1 MEKVWFFYSNWTYN
15 RKISNGFIERLIT
28 KAKINYDIDLEVFN
42 LAKFV
47 ISTGDKNTI
56 YYEGKEI
63 TEFPKYA
70 ISRKLDIFFI
80 RQLEMLGVKVF
91 NSAQAMV
98 DAKNKLKTHQILTEN
113 NIKSPKTL
121 YAVRKTG
128 KQLLEYEDIC
138 KIFNN
143 NTFILKYI
151 KGREGKSVFLID
163 NKETFDLKYSRYKGK
178 VIFQEFIK
186 SSYGMDIRC
195 YVVGGKF
202 IGSAI
207 RTSNGKDF
215 RSNLAQGGEALYYE
229 ATDEL
234 KTLAIN
240 VAKTMKLDI
249 CGIDILI
256 GENDEYFVCEVNSV
270 PGFKSL
276 KRTRGTYEEDIFLTL
291 LKDKINENN

>member
-15 RKISNGFIERLIT
+15 RKINNGFIERIIN
-28 KAKINYDIDLEVFN
+28 KAKNNYNIDLEVYN
-42 LAKFV
+42 LSKFI

-56 YYEGKEI
+56 YYEGREI
-63 TEFPKYA
+63 TNYPKYA

-80 RQLEMLGVKVF
+80 RQLEMLGVRVF
-91 NSAQAMV
+91 NSSQAMV
-98 DAKNKLKTHQILTEN
+98 DAKNKLKTHQILTES

-121 YAVRKTG
+121 YSVRKTG
-128 KQLLEYEDIC
+128 KQLLEYEDVA

-143 NTFILKYI
+143 KTFILKYI

-215 RSNLAQGGEALYYE
+215 RSNLAQGGEAVYYE
-229 ATDEL
+229 ADDNL
-234 KTLAIN
+234 KMLSIK
-240 VAKTMKLDI
+240 VANTMKLDI

-256 GENDEYFVCEVNSV
+256 GENNEYYVCEVNSV

-291 LKDKINENN
+291 LKDKIDENK

>member
-1 MEKVWFFYSNWTYN
+1 MEKVWFFYSHWTFN
-15 RKISNGFIERLIT
+15 RKTQNGFIERLIT
-28 KAKINYDIDLEVFN
+28 KAKNEYNIDLEVFN
-42 LAKFV
+42 LTKFI
-47 ISTGDKNTI
+47 ISTGDVNTI

-80 RQLEMLGVKVF
+80 RQLEMLGVKAF
-91 NSAQAMV
+91 NSSQAMV
-98 DAKNKLKTHQILTEN
+98 DAKNKLKTHQILTEAG
-113 NIKSPKTL
+113 IKSPKTL
-121 YAVRKTG
+121 YSVRKTG
-128 KQLLEYEDIC
+128 RQLLEYEDIT

-143 NTFILKYI
+143 ETFILKYI
-151 KGREGKSVFLID
+151 KGREGKSVFLIN
-163 NKETFDLKYSRYKGK
+163 NKETFEEKYSKYKGK

-186 SSYGMDIRC
+186 SSYGTDIRC
-195 YVVGGKF
+195 YVVGGEF

-215 RSNLAQGGEALYYE
+215 RSNLAQGGEALFYE
-229 ATDEL
+229 APDSLKEL
-234 KTLAIN
+234 SIKVSKVMN
-240 VAKTMKLDI
+240 LDI

-291 LKDKINENN
+291 LRDKINNNK